1 MEVIIVVIG
10 IIVVFWILKKLFGSS
25 DKVWEVAKKHGLKK
39 TDSSSENC
47 SRCIDG
53 THTIT
58 TIEGKGSINGVHCSK
73 KDIEVTESMVCSEF
87 VGLKLKSFQHSLF
100 GN

>member
-39 TDSSSENC
+39 TDSSSENW
-47 SRCIDG
+47 
-53 THTIT
+53 
-58 TIEGKGSINGVHCSK
+58 K
-73 KDIEVTESMVCSEF
+73 
-87 VGLKLKSFQHSLF
+87 
-100 GN
+100 